1 MSQTYT
7 LKRYFEDS
15 VTEGEK
21 IGFTLTASEADD
33 EQIIY
38 ATISGDNYLHDIL
51 ENNGDVDSFGNPDSG
66 IISVDQ
72 FRSTS
77 SQLVFTLKLSKEGKV
92 HFFLRPR
99 IDEYYDD
106 GNGTYVFG
114 KNSQKASESKDEKV
128 YLRFYSDPNNIY
140 NPIPSN
146 LIAETSFTIKD
157 VKDDY
162 DASITTTG
170 SIGIGET
177 IIVNDETGSDN
188 DWIKVDLVE
197 GKTYKFRLYGEKW
210 HFWNIYYPEVNLSTS
225 EIAGIYNSNNEN
237 LLYAPAEGGELHG
250 ELLLP
255 KENSYIKNRA
265 HEIIF
270 TCLKS
275 DSYFISTGSKQQ
287 YANWNNGNTTGLISK
302 HFLNVYELDNATTQD
317 NTPTDITIS
326 NTTIDGTPNSLKHE
340 KPGILYSHTIGELS
354 TIDPDQKDKHIY
366 RLSESSVGAGFSI
379 DGNKLKWNQYFK
391 SDFSLVNN
399 SPYNVYITTQDN
411 ARNLYTK
418 KLIITVNNVKA
429 STSEDEVFDGNID
442 GKKIYMNSTYENYSF
457 KRNHDSII
465 LTSLTDGTDTL
476 KNIEYIQFADQL
488 VEEDKVD
495 ISKTYAG
502 NFSDYKFYN
511 KGNGVYQIKTDSGY
525 DDITGLPLLTFSGEA
540 TTSSFRDISAIVD
553 IKGTFEQVTGLDTDD
568 AKMFRLYNASFKRLP
583 DPDGLK
589 YWIGKYSSGENDSR
603 AVASSFLVSAE
614 FKERYGE
621 NVSNAKYVETLYTNV
636 LGRDYDQDGYNYWL
650 GNLNA
655 GTETRYELLLGFAE
669 AAENKALFTEMT
681 GFG

>member
-1 MSQTYT
+1 STQVGSTASVSIGDT
-7 LKRYFEDS
+7 STTASKGNFKIKTYFENS

-21 IGFTLTASEADD
+21 IGFTLIAPEVDD

-51 ENNGDVDSFGNPDSG
+51 ESNGDVDSFENPDSG

-72 FRSTS
+72 SRSTS
-77 SQLVFTLKLSKEGKV
+77 SQLVFTLKPSKEKNV
-92 HFFLRPR
+92 HFYLKPR

-188 DWIKVDLVE
+188 DWIKVNLIA
-197 GKTYKFRLYGEKW
+197 GKQYKFILYGEKD
-210 HFWNIYYPEVNLSTS
+210 HFWNIYYPENNLSTS
-225 EIAGIYNSNNEN
+225 EIAGIYNSNSEN
-237 LLYAPAEGGELHG
+237 LLYGPAEGGELHG

-287 YANWNNGNTTGLISK
+287 YANSNNGNTTGLISK
-302 HFLNVYELDNATTQD
+302 NFLSVYELDKVPIKNNQ
-317 NTPTDITIS
+317 PSDINIS
-326 NTTIDGTPNSLKHE
+326 NTMIHGTPNSLKHE
-340 KPGILYSHTIGELS
+340 KPGILYTRTIGELS
-354 TIDPDQKDKHIY
+354 TIDPDEGDKHIY
-366 RLSESSVGAGFSI
+366 KISESTIAHGFYI
-379 DGNKLKWNQYFK
+379 DGNKLKWNQFFNA
-391 SDFSLVNN
+391 DFSLKNN
-399 SPYNVYITTQDN
+399 SPYNVYVTSQDQ
-411 ARNLYTK
+411 AGNLFTK
-418 KLIITVNNVKA
+418 KLIITINNVES
-429 STSEDEVFDGNID
+429 STSEDELFDGNNAS
-442 GKKIYMNSTYENYSF
+442 KTIYFNDVFDQYSF
-457 KRNHDSII
+457 ERKSSELIVK
-465 LTSLTDGTDTL
+465 SSQDGTDTL
-476 KNIEYIQFADQL
+476 KNIEYIQFADQT
-488 VEEDKVD
+488 VEESKVD
-495 ISKTYAG
+495 IVLTYSG

-511 KGNGVYQIKTDSGY
+511 KG
-525 DDITGLPLLTFSGEA
+525 
-540 TTSSFRDISAIVD
+540 
-553 IKGTFEQVTGLDTDD
+553 
-568 AKMFRLYNASFKRLP
+568 
-583 DPDGLK
+583 
-589 YWIGKYSSGENDSR
+589 
-603 AVASSFLVSAE
+603 
-614 FKERYGE
+614 
-621 NVSNAKYVETLYTNV
+621 
-636 LGRDYDQDGYNYWL
+636 
-650 GNLNA
+650 
-655 GTETRYELLLGFAE
+655 
-669 AAENKALFTEMT
+669 
-681 GFG
+681 